1 MTLTPGFAW
10 DANVNFLPKHINATI
25 QIVGSTYFWTTTVN
39 NTNQAIDVESDY
51 STQHHLLATDYSKG
65 DLILLVSL

>member
-25 QIVGSTYFWTTTVN
+25 PIVGSTYFWTTTVN
-39 NTNQAIDVESDY
+39 NTNQATDVASGY
-51 STQHHLLATDYSKG
+51 ST
-65 DLILLVSL
+65 